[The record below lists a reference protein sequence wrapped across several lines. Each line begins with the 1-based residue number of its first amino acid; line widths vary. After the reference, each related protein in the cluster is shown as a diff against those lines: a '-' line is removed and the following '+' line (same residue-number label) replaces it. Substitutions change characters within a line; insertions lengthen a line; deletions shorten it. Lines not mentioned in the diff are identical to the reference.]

1 MDGLDEPAEN
11 VGDITQ
17 EQRIMLTNWGEE
29 LYRLDMKTCV
39 AVYNRQR
46 ACGKMLLYY
55 EFKTL
60 VTDAIAEIYRACVQ
74 PHFVNEDRVN
84 DYLGYRLDSDLLEHN
99 LLRIDCQFSVKFN
112 RKVGIILGFGLIF
125 DNDDYTTEE
134 YNSDEEYEGASMLD
148 ELCF

>member
-1 MDGLDEPAEN
+1 
-11 VGDITQ
+11 
-17 EQRIMLTNWGEE
+17 
-29 LYRLDMKTCV
+29 
-39 AVYNRQR
+39 
-46 ACGKMLLYY
+46 MLLSY

-60 VTDAIAEIYRACVQ
+60 LANAVAKIYRVCVQ
-74 PHFVNEDRVN
+74 PHFINEDRVN

-99 LLRIDCQFSVKFN
+99 LLRIDYQFSVKFN

-134 YNSDEEYEGASMLD
+134 YNSDEEYERTPGSILD